1 MSRISSRSWVSA
13 ARRCTSSRTAERV
26 RRRAAASR
34 SAVRTASESDKL
46 PARTI
51 SSASA
56 EASSRRT
63 CSDRATA
70 PSVARI
76 VLQISTHTFHT
87 VAPRGLVHGP
97 KRVSGGPSRRPH
109 GGTAGLFRLQEQ
121 PTPRNRR
128 PELPS
133 PVGERAFILWTGWR
147 DVLVVSP
154 AHGPGRESAQE
165 ADLVRLRVRFSDQA
179 CRMTT
184 SWGHWFEPSSAHV
197 RNARPV
203 RPRVRPSD
211 RVARTANVCVLAPAA
226 GRKQTTAISSS
237 SFVQFVVDSSPE
249 PASRRWCCPSGSAVS
264 SATHWSNFSAYG
276 KGDVRSSAAASS
288 PSSSDGRGRAGGWS
302 RRTLGGGTVCSGS
315 SPVFCS
321 SVSRR
326 LPVGSPNARTPR

>member
-147 DVLVVSP
+147 DVLVASHIP
-154 AHGPGRESAQE
+154 ATFWSLPSE
-165 ADLVRLRVRFSDQA
+165 LRDWP
-179 CRMTT
+179 CC
-184 SWGHWFEPSSAHV
+184 H
-197 RNARPV
+197 RPV
-203 RPRVRPSD
+203 RPPGWLPKGRRLEPTRTPAQRRCLRLSSLA
-211 RVARTANVCVLAPAA
+211 ARTRFA
-226 GRKQTTAISSS
+226 RSSS
-237 SFVQFVVDSSPE
+237 SSAP
-249 PASRRWCCPSGSAVS
+249 GS
-264 SATHWSNFSAYG
+264 F
-276 KGDVRSSAAASS
+276 K
-288 PSSSDGRGRAGGWS
+288 P
-302 RRTLGGGTVCSGS
+302 LG
-315 SPVFCS
+315 
-321 SVSRR
+321 
-326 LPVGSPNARTPR
+326 N